1 VAGKALTQRPRRNS
15 VPSVLEA
22 LRHREHGENW
32 LRQASPVPEARM
44 FMKTQPLSEE
54 SMVAAINQVS
64 ENKEVNETF
73 AGSCKKR
80 GI

>member
-1 VAGKALTQRPRRNS
+1 
-15 VPSVLEA
+15 
-22 LRHREHGENW
+22 
-32 LRQASPVPEARM
+32 M

-73 AGSCKKR
+73 AGSCKKNGDIKMKVLSR
-80 GI
+80 MSVKTNEIQI